1 MNNTIFN
8 KMTDLPDDLK
18 NKVYMDHFHIKYK
31 CDKLLKWFNDNYK
44 LNCNPNEVEEL
55 TDQILSDKEGVE
67 YMMRQNNFFKLVYKM
82 HFIDNLHPKVGFKLL
97 NRTKSLILTILMCMW
112 H

>member
-1 MNNTIFN
+1 MNNTIFK

-18 NKVYMDHFHIKYK
+18 KKVYIDHFHVKHK
-31 CDKLLKWFNDNYK
+31 CDKLLKWFNDNYR

-55 TDQILSDKEGVE
+55 TNQILSEKEGIE
-67 YMMRQNNFFKLVYKM
+67 YMIKQNKFFKSVYQT
-82 HFIDNLHPKVGFKLL
+82 HFIDNLHLIVGFKLM
-97 NRTKSLILTILMCMW
+97 NRTQSFILSILMYMW